1 MAKTRERISDVRPY
15 VERAMKDEDLR
26 DNVLTAL
33 AAAREVYGEL
43 LGDRGVA
50 GIASRVASDKDV
62 QDNLRTAVDE
72 LREAADRFQ
81 GKKKDHG
88 GRNTTLMFA
97 LITLGVLFNPM
108 TGPGTRKWIKE
119 RIFGPSDDF
128 SYSDGNS
135 PSSTQ

>member
-1 MAKTRERISDVRPY
+1 MAKTRDRLSDVRPY

-50 GIASRVASDKDV
+50 GIASRVASDTDV

-81 GKKKDHG
+81 GKKDNG
-88 GRNTTLMFA
+88 GRNTTLVLA
-97 LITLGVLFNPM
+97 LVTLGVLFNPM

-135 PSSTQ
+135 PSST